1 LGEAG
6 FVVFR
11 RFFDPVPLAVELDGA
26 LRDGISPT
34 QPVQRFAAG
43 NGTVSLQYVPMMCER
58 TPVSLDLTSLL
69 ASVAEDLLQRAVLPG
84 RAKGT
89 KYLGDTSWHRDSE
102 LDITSLGCIAYLD
115 RLTAATGALQ
125 VLSLSHTNRTIQLP
139 APGCHT
145 VVTIDSEPGD
155 VIVLDEHLVHG
166 SSGGRER
173 RQWRVDFVID
183 PADSEIDGVRQW
195 FAQSVPDER
204 GDVGYDARLYPSYGE
219 YWRAR
224 NPGWAARVADLG
236 IPARRAAAGQDRT
249 NDRSRRSGA

>member
-1 LGEAG
+1 VRRGDTHQLRQAG
-6 FVVFR
+6 FVLFR
-11 RFFDPVPLAVELDGA
+11 QFYDPVPLAVELDA
-26 LRDGISPT
+26 AIRDGISPT

-58 TPVSLDLTSLL
+58 TPVSMDLTSVL

-89 KYLGDTSWHRDSE
+89 KYVGDTSWHRDSE
-102 LDITSLGCIAYLD
+102 LDIASLGCIAYLD

-125 VLSLSHTNRTIQLP
+125 VLPLSYTNRTAELP
-139 APGCHT
+139 AADCLTG
-145 VVTIDSEPGD
+145 VTIDSDPGD
-155 VIVLDEHLVHG
+155 VIVFDEHLVHG

-183 PADSEIDGVRQW
+183 PSDSETAAVQQW

-204 GDVGYDARLYPSYGE
+204 GDVGYDARRYPSYGE
-219 YWRAR
+219 YWRSR
-224 NPGWAARVADLG
+224 HPRWAARFADLG
-236 IPARRAAAGQDRT
+236 IRLTPGWREAAR
-249 NDRSRRSGA
+249 

>member
-1 LGEAG
+1 MRRGETHELRHAG
-6 FVVFR
+6 FVLFR

-26 LRDGISPT
+26 IRDGISPT

-58 TPVSLDLTSLL
+58 TPVSMDLTSIL

-89 KYLGDTSWHRDSE
+89 KYVGDTSWHRDSE
-102 LDITSLGCIAYLD
+102 LGIASLGCIAYLD
-115 RLTAATGALQ
+115 RLTAATGALR
-125 VLSLSHTNRTIQLP
+125 VVPLSHRNRTIELP
-139 APGCHT
+139 AAGCHT
-145 VVTIDSEPGD
+145 GVTIESEPGD
-155 VIVLDEHLVHG
+155 VIVFDEHLVHG

-183 PADSEIDGVRQW
+183 PADSEIAAVQQW

-219 YWRAR
+219 YWQSRHPRSATR
-224 NPGWAARVADLG
+224 FADLD
-236 IPARRAAAGQDRT
+236 ILRPRRRE
-249 NDRSRRSGA
+249 SVP